1 MNSWLSGAEAGARER
16 PLVGRGLL
24 LGAIMFLNEVEVV
37 VARLCECTKN
47 HCTRHLNRVNFMG
60 CELHLNFFFKKKEQ
74 GAYSCNDSA
83 ASLLHCADFE
93 ELIQRLPAVIL
104 FV

>member
-60 CELHLNFFFKKKEQ
+60 CELHLNFFLKKKR
-74 GAYSCNDSA
+74 NKV
-83 ASLLHCADFE
+83 
-93 ELIQRLPAVIL
+93 LIRATTRRRLYYTVLIL
-104 FV
+104 KN

>member
-1 MNSWLSGAEAGARER
+1 MNSWLSGAEAGAGER

-47 HCTRHLNRVNFMG
+47 HCTRHLNRVNFMR
-60 CELHLNFFFKKKEQ
+60 CELHLNFFLKKRNKV
-74 GAYSCNDSA
+74 
-83 ASLLHCADFE
+83 
-93 ELIQRLPAVIL
+93 LIRATTRRRLYYTVLIL
-104 FV
+104 KN

>member
-24 LGAIMFLNEVEVV
+24 LGAIMFLNEVVVV

-60 CELHLNFFFKKKEQ
+60 CELHLNFFLKKK
-74 GAYSCNDSA
+74 GTRC
-83 ASLLHCADFE
+83 LFV
-93 ELIQRLPAVIL
+93 QRLGGVSTTL
-104 FV
+104 C

>member
-16 PLVGRGLL
+16 PLAGRGLL

-60 CELHLNFFFKKKEQ
+60 CELHLNFFLKKRNKV
-74 GAYSCNDSA
+74 
-83 ASLLHCADFE
+83 
-93 ELIQRLPAVIL
+93 LIRATTRRRLYYTVLIL
-104 FV
+104 KN

>member
-16 PLVGRGLL
+16 PLAGRGLL

-60 CELHLNFFFKKKEQ
+60 CELHLNFFFKKRNKV
-74 GAYSCNDSA
+74 
-83 ASLLHCADFE
+83 
-93 ELIQRLPAVIL
+93 LIRATTRRRLYYTVLIL
-104 FV
+104 KN

>member
-60 CELHLNFFFKKKEQ
+60 CELHLNFFKKKR
-74 GAYSCNDSA
+74 NKV
-83 ASLLHCADFE
+83 
-93 ELIQRLPAVIL
+93 LIRATTRRRLYYTVLIL
-104 FV
+104 KN